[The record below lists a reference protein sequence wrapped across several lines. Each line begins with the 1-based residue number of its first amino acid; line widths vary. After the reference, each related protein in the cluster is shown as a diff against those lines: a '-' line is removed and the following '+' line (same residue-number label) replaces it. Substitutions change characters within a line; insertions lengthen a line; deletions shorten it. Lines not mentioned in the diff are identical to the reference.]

1 MKNIKKKAPTISRFM
16 LYDEKEMKKA
26 PPGGTRV
33 LLYPF
38 RNLSLQE
45 FTFPFAG
52 LSKVRD
58 AIKIRLKPLLGS
70 SSDDVSVI
78 PFFVNAGK
86 KTSHGSACILF
97 GGETGDAEESIFG
110 GDKNYL
116 VWPAVLAFAGE
127 TGGSGIVIWVDDDS
141 VTSVWIDEWTPLF
154 YKFADISL
162 STPEQEEE
170 FMSAYVSGQGK
181 TADKVI
187 RRFRRDTSDEEIQLC
202 GAQTLELCPAYEK
215 LDLSGKGTNLLE
227 ARERTVSTLTG
238 AGRALLMSGSI
249 FLLLVLGLYLQK
261 SSLADESGLLP
272 GDLYKTSFGEASHQ
286 PMSSAKAKLNAIQDP
301 QKETTLTQTMADI
314 TKIWDN
320 IGKSDDIYIDLMKYS
335 AEKTD
340 VIGTAKNSEA
350 IQRLRGQLEKHDYSV
365 KTDNIQKIQSGELRF
380 NMTITRKGR
389 TK

>member
-1 MKNIKKKAPTISRFM
+1 MKNIKKRTSTISRFM
-16 LYDEKEMKKA
+16 LYNEMDVKKA
-26 PPGGTRV
+26 PPGGMRV

-38 RNLSLQE
+38 RNLSVQA

-70 SSDDVSVI
+70 AVDNVSII
-78 PFFVNAGK
+78 PFFTNVGK
-86 KTSHGSACILF
+86 KTSHGSACLLL
-97 GGETGDAEESIFG
+97 GGETGDAEERLFG
-110 GDKNYL
+110 GDNNYL

-127 TGGSGIVIWVDDDS
+127 TGGSGIVIWEDDDS
-141 VTSVWIDEWTPLF
+141 ISSVWIDEWTPLF
-154 YKFADISL
+154 YKFADSSL

-170 FMSAYVSGQGK
+170 FMLSYVSGQGK

-187 RRFRRDTSDEEIQLC
+187 HRCRKDTGDDVVQLC
-202 GAQTLELCPAYEK
+202 GEQTLELCPAYEK

-227 ARERTVSTLTG
+227 ARERTASTLTG
-238 AGRALLMSGSI
+238 IGRALLMTGSV
-249 FLLLVLGLYLQK
+249 FLLMVLGLYLQS
-261 SSLADESGLLP
+261 SSLADESGLLA
-272 GDLYKTSFGEASHQ
+272 GDLYKASFGESSQQ
-286 PMSSAKAKLNAIQDP
+286 PMSSAKAKLSAIQDP
-301 QKETTLTQTMADI
+301 QKETTLTHTMADI

-320 IGKSDDIYIDLMKYS
+320 IGASGDIYLDLMKYS

-350 IQRLRGQLEKHDYSV
+350 IQRLRAQLEKYDYSV

-380 NMTITRKGR
+380 NMTITGKGR
-389 TK
+389 NK